1 MNFTFKAI
9 KSLMKGFKYQS
20 KCSDLYF
27 NQMFYSDGEGLEG
40 NEFIKMIR
48 T

>member
-1 MNFTFKAI
+1 MNFTFKATE
-9 KSLMKGFKYQS
+9 SLMKGFKYQS
-20 KCSDLYF
+20 KWSDSYL

-40 NEFIKMIR
+40 NEFIKMTR